1 MIDSA
6 SGDRDTIFEID
17 SAGACSSS
25 GDTMRLSLWAS
36 VAGTMFAASA
46 AAAAAVPEALPGPA
60 FPSYENA
67 QAVVAA
73 CDAGLAG
80 AAARVAALEAL
91 PPGDGWLAA
100 LDDVGAYV
108 EDASGPLYVLENVH
122 PDKAIRDAAQ
132 ACTLR
137 WAEFGSAFEQNETVY
152 GAIRKVQP
160 RDAIDRSYIDFAVEG
175 FDDAGVGLAPA
186 ARERA
191 RQLNDRIAALTQQFG
206 ARIRDARVTVAFTA
220 AELAG
225 VPEPVWKDKP
235 RDADGRYLL
244 GLDYPTLGPVYERAE
259 VAATRERMWRAK
271 QNEGT
276 EANLKVL
283 NEIAQLRREYARL
296 FGAASYADF
305 RLRTRMARNTVNT
318 SRFLGEVKAAVA
330 EAEQRDLAELR
341 QAKADFTGTPL
352 ASTRL
357 ERWDLGFYTDRV
369 RQARYA
375 VDQEAF
381 RRYFPPE
388 ASLRFVMRIAEK
400 MFGIRYTQVPAK
412 VWHAEVM
419 AFAVSDAAS
428 GQPLASLYVDLYPRD
443 GKFKHAAVW
452 SFRNGASRNGRT
464 PQAAL
469 VVNLDRKGLTLSE
482 LETLLHESGHALHNN
497 LSKTRYA
504 SQAGTRVQRDFVE
517 APSQML
523 EDWVYDKKVL
533 KIFAEVCP
541 TCEPVPDE
549 MIDKAL
555 VARAYAKGIGK
566 ARQLLYA
573 SYDLA
578 LYGADAPEA
587 MALWQKME
595 GATPVGTVPGT
606 MFPAGF
612 GHIAGG
618 YASGYY
624 GYLWSEV
631 VALDLRTAFA
641 ADRLDPVV
649 GARYRN
655 TVLANGRQLPPNQL
669 LHDFLGRDTNAKA
682 FFDDLAR

>member
-1 MIDSA
+1 
-6 SGDRDTIFEID
+6 
-17 SAGACSSS
+17 
-25 GDTMRLSLWAS
+25 MRLSLWAS
-36 VAGTMFAASA
+36 AAGTLLAASA
-46 AAAAAVPEALPGPA
+46 TAAVAESLPGPA

-80 AAARVAALEAL
+80 ASARVTALEAM

-100 LDDVGAYV
+100 LDDVEAYV
-108 EDASGPLYVLENVH
+108 EDVSGPLYVLENVH

-137 WAEFGSAFEQNETVY
+137 WSEFGSAFAQNETVY
-152 GAIRKVQP
+152 RALCKVQP
-160 RDAIDRSYIDFAVEG
+160 RDAIDRGFVDFEIEG
-175 FDDAGVGLAPA
+175 FDDAGVGLAPP

-191 RQLNDRIAALTQQFG
+191 RQLNDRIAALSQQFG
-206 ARIRDARVTVAFTA
+206 ARIRDAQVTVPFTA
-220 AELAG
+220 GELAG
-225 VPEPVWKDKP
+225 VPEAVWKEKP
-235 RDADGRYLL
+235 RDAEGRYLF
-244 GLDYPTLGPVYERAE
+244 GLDYPTLVPVYERAE

-276 EANLKVL
+276 EENLKVL
-283 NEIAQLRREYARL
+283 NEISQLRRDYARL

-305 RLRTRMARNTVNT
+305 RLRTRMARNTANT
-318 SRFLGEVKAAVA
+318 SRFLGEVKAAVQG
-330 EAEQRDLAELR
+330 AEQRDLAELR
-341 QAKADFTGTPL
+341 QAKADFTGAPL
-352 ASTRL
+352 ATTRL
-357 ERWDLGFYTDRV
+357 ERWDVAFYTDRV
-369 RQARYA
+369 RRARYA

-412 VWHAEVM
+412 TWHADVL

-428 GQPLASLYVDLYPRD
+428 GQPLASLYVDLYPRE
-443 GKFKHAAVW
+443 GKYKHAAVW
-452 SFRNGASRNGRT
+452 SFRNGATRNDRT

-469 VVNLDRKGLTLSE
+469 VVNLDRQGLTLAE

-504 SQAGTRVQRDFVE
+504 AQAGTHVQRDFVE

-555 VARAYAKGIGK
+555 VARDYAKGIAK

-573 SYDLA
+573 TYDLA

-612 GHIAGG
+612 GHIVGG

-624 GYLWSEV
+624 SYLWSEV

-641 ADRLDPVV
+641 TDRLDPVV
-649 GARYRN
+649 GMRYRN
-655 TVLANGRQLPPNQL
+655 T
-669 LHDFLGRDTNAKA
+669 
-682 FFDDLAR
+682 